1 MLLNKPHKNQGAAII
16 MALMIVAI
24 VAALATVL
32 MVGQRILINQTQLQ
46 VTSDQTYFD
55 SQYTLPWVS
64 NELQQIVKASKQENA
79 KPVVWPVVLP
89 DQTLEDGNILKLEVY
104 PANARFNLNNLSV
117 AVAPYLTL
125 FANLIQAVDNKIT
138 PAQALQLAQ
147 NVQAWM
153 IPVVANGDGV
163 NPYATLSPS
172 YQAPHMMMANAS
184 ELRLVQGITSSLYA
198 ALKPYVV
205 ALPAN
210 NIPININ
217 AASPTVLLALFNNNQ
232 SAVDAVM
239 SYRNANGS
247 FMNIAAFTDAP
258 SVKTALG
265 ANQTQL
271 QTWVTTDF
279 PTYFLVITTIK
290 GQDSEFHQ
298 SNLLQF
304 SAENK
309 TISSLGSD

>member
-1 MLLNKPHKNQGAAII
+1 MLLNKHAENQGVAII

-46 VTSDQTYFD
+46 ITTDQTYFD
-55 SQYTLPWVS
+55 VQYTLPWIS
-64 NELQQIVKASKQENA
+64 NELEEILENSQQENI
-79 KPVVWPVVLP
+79 KSIVWPVVLP
-89 DQTLEDGNILKLEVY
+89 AQTLEDGNVLSIAIY
-104 PANARFNLNNLSV
+104 PANARFNLNNL
-117 AVAPYLTL
+117 AIGAAPYLTL

-138 PAQALQLAQ
+138 PAHALQLAQ

-153 IPVVANGDGV
+153 IPMAANGDGV
-163 NPYATLSPS
+163 NPYATLSPA

-184 ELRLVQGITSSLYA
+184 ELRLVQGITPGLYA

-205 ALPAN
+205 ALPAQN
-210 NIPININ
+210 VPININ
-217 AASPTVLLALFNNNQ
+217 AASSVLLLALFNNNQ

-239 SYRNANGS
+239 SYRTANGS
-247 FMNIAAFTDAP
+247 FPNIAAFTGLP
-258 SVKTALG
+258 SLQATLG
-265 ANQTQL
+265 ASQTQA
-271 QTWVTTDF
+271 QAWVTTDF
-279 PTYFLVITTIK
+279 PTYFLVITTLK
-290 GQDSEFHQ
+290 GQDIEFHQ